1 MHGKLEPDERVLGN
15 TMTETRNFTVF
26 SKDGCPFCTKVQE
39 VLDLAGLN
47 FVTYKLDKDFDKQS
61 FYGEFVEGSTFPQ
74 IVMNGK
80 KLGGCQET
88 VKYLQEKQ
96 LV

>member
-47 FVTYKLDKDFDKQS
+47 FVTYKLDNDFDKQS
-61 FYGEFVEGSTFPQ
+61 FYGEFGEGSTFPQ
-74 IVMNGK
+74 VVMNGK